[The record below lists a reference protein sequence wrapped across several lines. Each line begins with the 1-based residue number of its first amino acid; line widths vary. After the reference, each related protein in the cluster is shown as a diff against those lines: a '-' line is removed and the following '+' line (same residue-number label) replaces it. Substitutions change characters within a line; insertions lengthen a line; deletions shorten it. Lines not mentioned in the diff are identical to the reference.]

1 MSMIDLTKLSEFSTK
16 FWNEIKNN
24 YVHLTR
30 ENVINGRTV
39 IKNGIINAG
48 SNETPLSKVITN
60 VSYSGFDNSTLIFY
74 RADGTTKK
82 IDLNGII
89 VPIQETL
96 GVQETLGEL
105 KILTYDAGEIIE
117 FNNRTWLRCDGQSLS
132 IQNYNELYK
141 HIRNVSKENISK
153 FRLPNKP
160 DYGYLYICVE

>member
-1 MSMIDLTKLSEFSTK
+1 MSMIDLTKLSEFSTQL
-16 FWNEIKNN
+16 WNRIKNN

-39 IKNGIINAG
+39 IRNGIINAG

-117 FNNRTWLRCDGQSLS
+117 FNNRTWLRCDGQTVNKSLLNGGIETLPIDS
-132 IQNYNELYK
+132 ELITLPTSENGEYK
-141 HIRNVSKENISK
+141 YVCI
-153 FRLPNKP
+153 
-160 DYGYLYICVE
+160 G